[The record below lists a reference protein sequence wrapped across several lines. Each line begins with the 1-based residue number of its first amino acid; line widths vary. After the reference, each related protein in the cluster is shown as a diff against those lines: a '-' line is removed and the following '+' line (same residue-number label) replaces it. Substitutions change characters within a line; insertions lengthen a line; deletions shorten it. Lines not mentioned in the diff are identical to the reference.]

1 VEFSALRERYGGFLV
16 PAYEVRIG
24 GATYAPADGVVA
36 DLTVETAVDA
46 ADRCAV
52 TLAAPFD
59 RATGRF
65 ERLDWDAVA
74 VGESLSAAVG
84 YGDRLVPLFV
94 GTVESIRPS
103 FPADG
108 SPTVEVSGF
117 DPSYAMTRGT
127 RSRSWDDRTDADVVA
142 DVASGHE
149 FASVE
154 TEATGVTRS
163 KVFQEAESD
172 YRFLARLAE
181 RNGYELFARRD
192 ALRFRA
198 RPYDAEPVV
207 GLRYGESVT
216 SFAPEF
222 GDATSVA
229 EVVVRHW
236 DPAAK
241 REIVGTAANPEG
253 GAERRVLRLP
263 VASREEAEREAAAAL
278 ERALAGTVGGTG
290 ETVGLP
296 ELIAGETVSL
306 DGLDV
311 FTNVYYILRT
321 THRVD
326 DSGYTTS
333 FEVTERGA

>member
-1 VEFSALRERYGGFLV
+1 VEFSTLRERYDGFYV
-16 PAYEVRIG
+16 PGYEVRVG
-24 GATYAPADGVVA
+24 AATYAPGDGVVA
-36 DLTVETAVDA
+36 EVTVETAVDA
-46 ADRCAV
+46 VDRCVVVLAV
-52 TLAAPFD
+52 PFD
-59 RATGRF
+59 RAAGRF
-65 ERLDWDAVA
+65 PELDWDDVA
-74 VGESLSAAVG
+74 VGETLSVSLG
-84 YGDRLVPLFV
+84 YGDRLVPLFL
-94 GTVESIRPS
+94 GTVETVRPA

-108 SPTVEVSGF
+108 PPTVEVSGF

-127 RSRSWDDRTDADVVA
+127 RSRSWDERTDADVVA
-142 DVASGHE
+142 DVASAYE
-149 FASVE
+149 FATVE
-154 TEATGVTRS
+154 TEATGVTRR

-172 YRFLARLAE
+172 YRLCERLAA
-181 RNGYELFARRD
+181 RNGFELFARRD
-192 ALRFRA
+192 ALYFRT

-207 GLRYGESVT
+207 DLRYGESVT

-222 GDATSVA
+222 GDVA
-229 EVVVRHW
+229 AVGEVVVRHW

-241 REIVGTAANPEG
+241 REVVGTAENPEG

-296 ELIAGETVSL
+296 ELVAGETVSL

-311 FTNVYYILRT
+311 FTNVYYIVRS
-321 THRVD
+321 THHVN

-333 FEVTERGA
+333 FEVTERGS